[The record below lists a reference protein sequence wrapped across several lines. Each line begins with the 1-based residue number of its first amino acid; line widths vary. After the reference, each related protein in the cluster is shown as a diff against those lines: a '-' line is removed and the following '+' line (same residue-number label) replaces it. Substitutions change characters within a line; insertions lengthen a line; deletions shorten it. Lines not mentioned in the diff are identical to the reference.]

1 MIWFALA
8 VDLTAITVL
17 SYVLYFRRHGRRDL
31 LLAYVALNIGIFAVV
46 SMLARQEVGLAVG
59 FGLFGVLSILRL
71 RSDLISQGEIGY
83 YFVAIALGLVNA
95 IAPPLLMVGLNV
107 LLLGSLYVAG
117 HPRLL
122 PRTQRR
128 IMTLDVVHEDPVALR
143 QDLEGRLRGRVRHVE
158 VTEVDYVRDLM
169 VLDVRFQEPGTGPV
183 PGPSARERR
192 HPMPAWW
199 GER

>member
-8 VDLTAITVL
+8 VDLAAITVL

-95 IAPPLLMVGLNV
+95 IAPPLIMVGLNV
-107 LLLGSLYVAG
+107 LLLGALYVTG

-122 PRTQRR
+122 PRAQRR
-128 IMTLDVVHEDPVALR
+128 IMTLDVVHEDPLALR
-143 QDLEGRLRGRVRHVE
+143 QDLEGRLRSRVRHVE

-169 VLDVRFQEPGTGPV
+169 VVDVRFQEPNAGPP
-183 PGPSARERR
+183 PGERR
-192 HPMPAWW
+192 RSTPARWA
-199 GER
+199 GL